1 MRFPNYRQYDIM
13 DCGPTCLR
21 IIAKYY
27 GKSYS
32 LKVLRDLSDTT
43 REGSSLSSISEAAE
57 QIGFKTIGARIS
69 FEQLEELPLPAI
81 VFWEK
86 KHFVVIYKIT
96 KKKVYISD
104 PGFGLTSFSREE
116 FIEKWIGNNA
126 SIQTKEG
133 LVLLFETTPDFY
145 ENTPEKSNEK
155 PKNEISFLANYLKP
169 YKGYGVQV
177 VIGLLVAS
185 LLQLIFP
192 FLTQNIVDIGIN
204 GNNLNFIH
212 LILIAQLFLF
222 VGKLCVDILQNWL
235 LLHMSSR
242 INISLISDFFIKLT
256 MLPIAY
262 FDTKM
267 TGDLMRRIEDHQK
280 IERVLTSGAI
290 RVLFP
295 SINLVVFSF
304 VLWHYN
310 VNIVLM
316 FVIGSILFFAWV
328 LFFMNKRKE
337 LDHKTFDLYSEEKS
351 KIMELING
359 MQEIKLHNS
368 ERKKRWSWE
377 YIQARMFKIKVKSLA
392 LYNKQN
398 TGSMF
403 INEVKNI
410 IITAYAAQLV
420 LMGEITLGMMLSISF
435 IIGQLN
441 GPLLAMV
448 DFIYQYQ
455 DAKLSLGRLK
465 EIHDKDSENVAMA
478 SKSNVVPKKGDIVVK
493 DLSFRYRGTKNFLF
507 QNLNLTIPRNK
518 VTAIVGA
525 SGSGK
530 TTLMKLLMKFY
541 EPNAGEIYINHKPLN
556 NINNHAWRNEFG
568 AVMQEGFIF
577 DDSIAENIG
586 IGEDMIDVDKLVR
599 SVELANIR
607 EFIEELPL
615 GYNTKIGQ
623 QGVGLSG
630 GQKQRILIAR
640 AIYKNPNFILF
651 DEATSALD
659 ANNEKKITENLNEFF
674 KEKTAVIIA
683 HRLSTVKN
691 ADKIV
696 VLHQGEIVEEGTHAE
711 LIEEAGAYYNL
722 VKNQLEL
729 EKINSHAYTS

>member
-1 MRFPNYRQYDIM
+1 M

-32 LKVLRDLSDTT
+32 LKTLRDLSDTT
-43 REGSSLSSISEAAE
+43 REGSSLSSVSDAAE
-57 QIGFKTIGARIS
+57 RIGFKTIGARVS
-69 FEQLEELPLPAI
+69 FEQLKELPLPAVI
-81 VFWEK
+81 FWEK
-86 KHFVVIYKIT
+86 KHFIVIYKI
-96 KKKVYISD
+96 KKNKVYVSD
-104 PGFGLTSFSREE
+104 PGYGLVTYDQND
-116 FIEKWIGNNA
+116 FIRKWVGNNA
-126 SIQTKEG
+126 DERTKQG
-133 LVLLFETTPDFY
+133 LVLLFEPTPAFY
-145 ENTPEKSNEK
+145 SENKEEKNREGQSEFK
-155 PKNEISFLANYLKP
+155 FLLSYLLPFKNH
-169 YKGYGVQV
+169 GVQIL
-177 VIGLLVAS
+177 IGLIAAS

-192 FLTQNIVDIGIN
+192 FLTQSIVDIGIQ
-204 GNNLNFIH
+204 GDNLNFVH

-222 VGKLCVDILQNWL
+222 VGKLSLSVIQNWL

-290 RVLFP
+290 KVLFP
-295 SINLVVFSF
+295 FFNLIIFGF
-304 VLWHYN
+304 VLCYYSTS
-310 VNIVLM
+310 IFLI
-316 FVIGSILFFAWV
+316 FLAGSVCFFSWI

-337 LDHKTFDLYSEEKS
+337 LDHKSFDLLSEEKS
-351 KIMELING
+351 KVMELING

-377 YIQARMFKIKVKSLA
+377 YVQARIFKIKVKSLA
-392 LYNKQN
+392 LYNKQ
-398 TGSMF
+398 TSGSMF
-403 INEVKNI
+403 INQIKNI

-420 LMGEITLGMMLSISF
+420 ILGDLTLGMMLSISF

-441 GPLLAMV
+441 GPLVSLV

-465 EIHDKDSENVAMA
+465 EIHQKESEEQDILQGNNQVPETGDL
-478 SKSNVVPKKGDIVVK
+478 VVR
-493 DLSFRYRGTKNFLF
+493 DLSFKYKGTRRPLF
-507 QNLNLTIPRNK
+507 ENLNLIIPRNK

-541 EPNAGEIYINHKPLN
+541 QPTNGDISIGPQRLASIKSYT
-556 NINNHAWRNEFG
+556 WRDQFG
-568 AVMQEGFIF
+568 AVMQDGFIF
-577 DDSIAENIG
+577 NDTIAENIAV
-586 IGEDMIDVDKLVR
+586 GEDEVDIDRLVR
-599 SVELANIR
+599 SVELANIQQ
-607 EFIEELPL
+607 FIEELPL
-615 GYNTKIGQ
+615 AYNTHIGQ
-623 QGVGLSG
+623 DGVGLSG

-640 AIYKNPNFILF
+640 AIYKNPHFIFF

-659 ANNEKKITENLNEFF
+659 ANNEKKITENLNTFF
-674 KEKTAVIIA
+674 KAKTAVIIA
-683 HRLSTVKN
+683 HRLSTVKD

-696 VLHQGEIVEEGTHAE
+696 VLHQGKIVEEGTHE
-711 LIEEAGAYYNL
+711 SLVIKKGAYYNL

-729 EKINSHAYTS
+729 EKINSHAYATTT